1 MLHNKWKGIIS
12 RQAIMTVSA
21 YFFGEYQ
28 TLFKLS
34 WDIKRLY
41 YTYILMVFLVLHTH
55 FALSYTEYGNI

>member
-1 MLHNKWKGIIS
+1 
-12 RQAIMTVSA
+12 MTVSA